1 MNKLLMLFLFA
12 IVATTT
18 VQDFKELEDLVLEF
32 EIPDW
37 LINGWNKIKEY
48 LNKAID
54 WLKENGLYEP
64 LIETIKKYGKAAAIK
79 ICTNWTTEEICEQIV
94 ERIMRLFD

>member
-1 MNKLLMLFLFA
+1 MRKLLILFLFA

-18 VQDFKELEDLVLEF
+18 VESLDDLVLEF

-37 LINGWNKIKEY
+37 LATAWRKIKEY
-48 LNKAID
+48 VTKAIA

-64 LIETIKKYGKAAAIK
+64 LIATLKKYGKAAAIK
-79 ICTNWTTEEICEQIV
+79 ICTKWTSEENCEKIV
-94 ERIMRLFD
+94 ERLMRLFD

>member
-1 MNKLLMLFLFA
+1 MRKLLILFLFA
-12 IVATTT
+12 IVVTS
-18 VQDFKELEDLVLEF
+18 ELPEIDDMILEF

-37 LINGWNKIKEY
+37 LVNGWKKIKEFVT
-48 LNKAID
+48 KAIA

-64 LIETIKKYGKAAAIK
+64 LIATLKKYGKAAAIK
-79 ICTNWTTEEICEQIV
+79 LCTKWTSEEACEKIV